1 MLPAHYGDIVSKAS
15 QFYEGVHMEFSLVCW
30 GLCPCVKPN
39 IELNLNW
46 KQMSLDLVSLNE
58 TQGVLAVPQPGMRS
72 ISNIWALVI
81 LLRLNSML
89 CHEVSKDTLSSE
101 YLCEAA
107 LDGWD
112 SVKCVF
118 FGQKTPNIWAW
129 VNWVLGHQRYF
140 PKVELAQP
148 SDLQSGGKTLA
159 KNSRVFPSC
168 SKSIYQ
174 IAVQQTTGKISRH
187 KALWVVGYGYWDYQH
202 SHWKHLKTMQGMH
215 WWRRVASGTSE
226 TM

>member
-30 GLCPCVKPN
+30 RLCPCVKPN

-58 TQGVLAVPQPGMRS
+58 TQGVLAVPQPAMRS
-72 ISNIWALVI
+72 ISNIRALVI
-81 LLRLNSML
+81 LLRLL
-89 CHEVSKDTLSSE
+89 LRPCHEVSKDTLSSLWSSTRRVGFSE
-101 YLCEAA
+101 M
-107 LDGWD
+107 
-112 SVKCVF
+112 CVAI

-129 VNWVLGHQRYF
+129 VNWVLGHQRYI

-187 KALWVVGYGYWDYQH
+187 KALWVVGYRYWDYQH
-202 SHWKHLKTMQGMH
+202 SHWKQLKTVQGMH